1 MMIRPT
7 NYRVAFAH
15 LTSRVKQALVAIL
28 SVTFG
33 ISMYIFI
40 NGFMT
45 GVNDI
50 QAELAFSTLAHIHI
64 YNDLPAD
71 RSNLLEN
78 HYADQSSLI
87 NLRNARIIQYTE
99 GIKNADQI
107 VNTVSQFPEVTGVT
121 TQINMNVFFRNGG
134 TKVNGVLAGV
144 NAAKEDKLFGTGE
157 SMSAGSWKELDH
169 RGDGI
174 ILGVGLAKKL
184 SVDVNDILMV
194 STADGIDRNF
204 KIIGLLE
211 TSLVGVDNSK
221 AFVRLNAARQL
232 ISENRGYATDIQIN
246 IRDYNKADEVASKI
260 DPYIDYKVE
269 SWIEANGQLQAG
281 NILRGYLAMA
291 VSFTIL
297 LVAGFGIYNI
307 MNMTVNEKIKDIAI
321 LKAMGFEGSDI
332 VQIFLTQ
339 SLVIGFIGGVIGV
352 ILGGIVSYS
361 INSIPF
367 EIATLKNL
375 PMAYRISDYVS
386 ALGFGLLTTFVAG
399 YLPAKNASKVDPVE
413 IIRG

>member
-1 MMIRPT
+1 MIRPT
-7 NYRVAFAH
+7 NYKVAFAH
-15 LTSRVKQALVAIL
+15 LTSRLKQALVAVL

-50 QAELAFSTLAHIHI
+50 QAEMAFSTLAHIHI
-64 YNDLPAD
+64 YNDLPED
-71 RSNLLEN
+71 RSNLLTSQ
-78 HYADQSSLI
+78 YDDQSKLI
-87 NLRNARIIQYTE
+87 NLRNSQIIQYTE
-99 GIKNADQI
+99 GIKDADKI
-107 VNTVSQFPEVTGVT
+107 IDVVDQFPEVTGVT
-121 TQINMNVFFRNGG
+121 SQVNMNVFFRNGS

-144 NAAKEDKLFGTGE
+144 NAAKEDQLFGTAN
-157 SMSAGSWKELDH
+157 SMNKGVWKDLDH

-184 SVDVNDILMV
+184 GVNMHDIILV

-211 TSLVGVDNSK
+211 TSLISVDNSK
-221 AFVRLNAARQL
+221 AFIRTSAARQL
-232 ISENRGYATDIQIN
+232 VSENRSYATDIQIN
-246 IRDYNKADEVASKI
+246 IQDYNEAELVAQKL
-260 DPYIDYKVE
+260 DNYVDYKVE
-269 SWIEANGQLQAG
+269 SWIAANGQLEAG
-281 NILRGYLAMA
+281 NVLREYLAIA

-339 SLVIGFIGGVIGV
+339 SLVIGLIGGVVGV
-352 ILGGIVSYS
+352 VFGGIVSYV

-367 EIATLKNL
+367 EIATLEYL
-375 PMAYRISDYVS
+375 PMAYRTSDYLS

-399 YLPAKNASKVDPVE
+399 YLPARNASKVDPVE

>member
-1 MMIRPT
+1 MIRST
-7 NYRVAFAH
+7 NYKVAFAH
-15 LTSRVKQALVAIL
+15 LTSRLKQALVAVL

-50 QAELAFSTLAHIHI
+50 QADMAFSTLAHIHV
-64 YNDLPAD
+64 YNDLPED
-71 RSNLLEN
+71 RSNLLESR
-78 HYADQSSLI
+78 YADNPKLI
-87 NLRNARIIQYTE
+87 NLRNPQIIQYTE
-99 GIKNADQI
+99 GIKDADKI
-107 VNTVSQFPEVTGVT
+107 IHVVDQFPEVTGVT
-121 TQINMNVFFRNGG
+121 SQINMNVFFRNGS

-144 NAAKEDKLFGTGE
+144 NAAKEDQLFGTAN
-157 SMSAGSWKELDH
+157 SMNKGVWKDLDH

-184 SVDVNDILMV
+184 GVDMNDIILV

-221 AFVRLNAARQL
+221 AFIRTSTARQL
-232 ISENRGYATDIQIN
+232 VSENRSYATDIQIN
-246 IRDYNKADEVASKI
+246 IKDYNDAETVARKLDE
-260 DPYIDYKVE
+260 YIHYKVE

-281 NILRGYLAMA
+281 NVLRGYLAMA

-339 SLVIGFIGGVIGV
+339 SLVIGLIGGVVGV
-352 ILGGIVSYS
+352 VFGGIVSYV

-375 PMAYRISDYVS
+375 PMAYRTSDYLS